1 MASVPHKALVPVHER
16 ENGDGARIRNTG
28 KTGRSNERREAR
40 ASRGRDHGGNDML
53 RE

>member
-28 KTGRSNERREAR
+28 KAGGSNKGGGPG
-40 ASRGRDHGGNDML
+40 ASRGGNNEGNDVL
-53 RE
+53 CE